1 LDHITHTMAVAAVA
15 VAVAAAALLGAAARS
30 PVPAS
35 SFEPPTV
42 QQLTESTY
50 TAAVCSFEP
59 ETLLITEINP
69 HLLLPGAATDAPEV
83 GVIVAREDD
92 DEADLLRVGD
102 AGPED
107 DLGAG
112 VVDSEYE
119 PEGHVVEEV
128 RTVQQNITALEGTLT
143 KAKKACELAKA
154 VVRHSG
160 GGGGG
165 SGSGGSADQEA
176 VVVDPAASTL
186 QKMDAPLPMPK
197 VQEERAHGNVH
208 ARKPQDAF
216 VPVPQDVHG

>member
-1 LDHITHTMAVAAVA
+1 
-15 VAVAAAALLGAAARS
+15 
-30 PVPAS
+30 
-35 SFEPPTV
+35 
-42 QQLTESTY
+42 
-50 TAAVCSFEP
+50 
-59 ETLLITEINP
+59 LITEINP

-92 DEADLLRVGD
+92 DEADLLRVGG

-119 PEGHVVEEV
+119 PEGHVVEV

-165 SGSGGSADQEA
+165 SRSGGSADQEA

-186 QKMDAPLPMPK
+186 QKMDALSPCPK
-197 VQEERAHGNVH
+197 CKKNEHTEMYTH
-208 ARKPQDAF
+208 ASPRMHLCPFHNMYTGDNPAVEKKGRGRKK
-216 VPVPQDVHG
+216 